1 MGEHYSEWTSD
12 LNPGWDTHSH
22 SLLYVGHHIWINL
35 YWRNIDNSPAWR
47 DGRGILISCGKAGL
61 GLFWCSGKKDSET
74 TGACSFI
81 LNFCPALSPLH
92 SSPWSFFMLP
102 HHSPSSSAKPFSL
115 LLVQGHLISLPG
127 PVGLRNDSEVF
138 HEQGRCSV
146 CFSTVKRATVY
157 RVPSCALY
165 FTLMTSCISYDNLLS
180 YYYSS
185 NFFLVGD
192 WSSSG
197 LNYDPRSWN
206 CYKTDLH
213 LNWDLIVNSFHSA
226 FSHWCVTG
234 TVGSEAI
241 TWRGPWMPGESLST
255 VFLCNREYM
264 KVSLK
269 TWMVWSD

>member
-1 MGEHYSEWTSD
+1 MGERYSEWTSD

-35 YWRNIDNSPAWR
+35 YWRNTDNSPAWR

-61 GLFWCSGKKDSET
+61 CLFWCSGKKDSET

-102 HHSPSSSAKPFSL
+102 HPSHSSSAKPFSL

-138 HEQGRCSV
+138 HEQGRCSA

-157 RVPSCALY
+157 RVPSCAVY
-165 FTLMTSCISYDNLLS
+165 FTLTTSCISYDNLLS

-185 NFFLVGD
+185 NFFF
-192 WSSSG
+192 W
-197 LNYDPRSWN
+197 
-206 CYKTDLH
+206 
-213 LNWDLIVNSFHSA
+213 
-226 FSHWCVTG
+226 
-234 TVGSEAI
+234 
-241 TWRGPWMPGESLST
+241 
-255 VFLCNREYM
+255 
-264 KVSLK
+264 
-269 TWMVWSD
+269 